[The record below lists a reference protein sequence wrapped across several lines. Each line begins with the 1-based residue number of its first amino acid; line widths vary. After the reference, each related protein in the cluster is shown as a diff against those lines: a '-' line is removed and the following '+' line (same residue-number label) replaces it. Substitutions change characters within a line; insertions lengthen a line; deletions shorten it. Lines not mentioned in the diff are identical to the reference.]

1 MAKHMGVRLV
11 LDVSHKTTR
20 FCETSHTWGSF
31 VLIGMTSPDTF
42 ETLGESKDFIEHK
55 LRSCA
60 LSPSTCRGFLKNPWS
75 YTQSTG
81 PNTSFRPCLAV
92 GTWNPTLYP
101 SYHTPAARLQA
112 LSQEVQAPLG
122 QKLQIREAT
131 ASRPSHRHRWMV
143 DANAITPFSIIQK
156 RFCFRVAWMDSAKFR
171 VSHLPRVLH
180 QVIWL
185 WLIGRKYWTAMASPW
200 QPSLWPPN
208 SVVQSSSGS
217 RMKRAHLVG
226 SMFFS
231 CSPSVRKKRYVFDL
245 CLLFWY
251 QTKVVV
257 TGIRAVK

>member
-1 MAKHMGVRLV
+1 
-11 LDVSHKTTR
+11 
-20 FCETSHTWGSF
+20 
-31 VLIGMTSPDTF
+31 MTSPDTF

-60 LSPSTCRGFLKNPWS
+60 LSPSTCRGFFKNPWS

-81 PNTSFRPCLAV
+81 PNTSFRPCLAL

-143 DANAITPFSIIQK
+143 DANAIIPFSIIQK
-156 RFCFRVAWMDSAKFR
+156 RFCFRVAWMDSAKSR

-180 QVIWL
+180 RVIWL
-185 WLIGRKYWTAMASPW
+185 WLIKMVGNTGTAQRAMATKSVAPKLGSPIEQW
-200 QPSLWPPN
+200 FPNEESTPGGLHAFSAPLWYERN
-208 SVVQSSSGS
+208 DTE
-217 RMKRAHLVG
+217 L
-226 SMFFS
+226 
-231 CSPSVRKKRYVFDL
+231 
-245 CLLFWY
+245 
-251 QTKVVV
+251 
-257 TGIRAVK
+257 

>member
-156 RFCFRVAWMDSAKFR
+156 RFCFRVAWMDSAKSR

-185 WLIGRKYWTAMASPW
+185 WLIKMVGNTGQPW
-200 QPSLWPPN
+200 LPHGNQVCGP
-208 SVVQSSSGS
+208 
-217 RMKRAHLVG
+217 
-226 SMFFS
+226 
-231 CSPSVRKKRYVFDL
+231 
-245 CLLFWY
+245 
-251 QTKVVV
+251 QT
-257 TGIRAVK
+257 R